1 MSEEEEERGQCVG
14 CRAAIIGEE
23 DPVMCG
29 GCFTAEFCPG
39 CGRDG
44 AARAA
49 GAAAGGRNQPAAW
62 CPRCIR
68 CADCT
73 GRAHCMRSHGGGSAQ
88 RIHGVCEGCLD
99 DDEWMCGACAECSGC
114 CECARAPPAVC
125 TECNLRPAP
134 AYAMDAGLALCDEC
148 LQRPRD
154 AAEAGARGPGHE

>member
-1 MSEEEEERGQCVG
+1 MSEVAGWCVG

-23 DPVMCG
+23 GLTMCD

-62 CPRCIR
+62 CEGCRR

-73 GRAHCMRSHGGGSAQ
+73 GRAHCMRTHGGGSA
-88 RIHGVCEGCLD
+88 RRVHGVCEGCLD
-99 DDEWMCGACAECSGC
+99 DEEWMCGACAECSEC